1 MGRKLDLSKLTD
13 EEAKHVWDVVQRD
26 FELRQ
31 KEEERL
37 RELKGKIEKE
47 GAKREL
53 LSSQSHLNETHC
65 IHCLQPFKFLVNSKR
80 QCLDCHL
87 YTCKNCSR
95 YNKKEHGWVC
105 DSCRLSRIAR
115 TGSLEWYYEHVRSRF
130 RRFGSAKVMRSLY
143 GRMAHGQKGNP
154 TLLGTGRGL
163 GLHDRVY
170 SLPDINSD
178 YQFCGKNSDSEEDEA
193 GDTID
198 GAEAECYTRM
208 RRTKRLLSVHPFDFE
223 MDSDYSAQS
232 RRQSVQLTPGLGNE
246 GLQTFEELPGDEEE
260 ASRKESMIAEADLA
274 AVFHHILQDQGQL
287 TSPPAQEFSTTVQ
300 LPVNAHPK
308 NMAKSPMAGTSWNEQ
323 HHSQYSADMDTSD
336 EDVKGAPTLVD
347 CQPHHPKR
355 RSRASSQ
362 ENIHHS
368 GVQILELNKR
378 MSAIERLLNRLEEKI
393 LVHPEESQADPSTEE
408 KELKRKLEELANN
421 ISDKALSSEEDGEG
435 EKKKESKPEMSSSSD
450 DLPTAT
456 KKVYIPAG
464 KPYRSERKLR
474 GSEECAHHSAT
485 TDSELSGLE
494 DKVASAMAQV
504 QHTESEV
511 SDIETRIAALSAAGL
526 TVKPVEKSRKKLST
540 QVVAFQTP
548 KNAYNFLDDQSSDSP
563 ATESPEDFK
572 VMSMPHVLRRKF
584 TSSLEISN
592 NADTFTRNSYYR
604 GSLTQ
609 RNPNGRNRKA
619 DRIFAK
625 PVMTHRP

>member
-178 YQFCGKNSDSEEDEA
+178 YQFCGRNSDSEKDEA

-198 GAEAECYTRM
+198 GAEAECYTR
-208 RRTKRLLSVHPFDFE
+208 
-223 MDSDYSAQS
+223 
-232 RRQSVQLTPGLGNE
+232 
-246 GLQTFEELPGDEEE
+246 TFEELPGDEEE

-274 AVFHHILQDQGQL
+274 VVFHHILQDQGQL
-287 TSPPAQEFSTTVQ
+287 TSPPTQEFSTTVQ

-308 NMAKSPMAGTSWNEQ
+308 NMVKSPMAGTSWNEQ

-347 CQPHHPKR
+347 YQPHHPKR

-393 LVHPEESQADPSTEE
+393 LVHSEESQADPSTEE

-474 GSEECAHHSAT
+474 GSEECAHHSTT

-563 ATESPEDFK
+563 VTESPEDFK

-584 TSSLEISN
+584 TSSLEIPN

>member
-178 YQFCGKNSDSEEDEA
+178 YQFCGRNSDSEKDEA

-198 GAEAECYTRM
+198 GAEAECYTR
-208 RRTKRLLSVHPFDFE
+208 
-223 MDSDYSAQS
+223 
-232 RRQSVQLTPGLGNE
+232 
-246 GLQTFEELPGDEEE
+246 TFEELPGDEEE

-287 TSPPAQEFSTTVQ
+287 TSPPTQEFSTTVQ

-323 HHSQYSADMDTSD
+323 QHSQYSADMDTSD

-347 CQPHHPKR
+347 YQPHHPKR

-526 TVKPVEKSRKKLST
+526 TVKPVEKSRKKSST

-584 TSSLEISN
+584 TSSLEIPN